1 MKSKKTWHNLFCN
14 HWWIVHWW
22 IRIRYRRY
30 IDQDAIGL
38 EPRLNGWGDYSH
50 VPNSR
55 RGTLKVQI
63 QGKLKIHAYN
73 LNKTMEHLFCI
84 CQDYQVH
91 HGSVALLTYSQSNI
105 LASLASVDHREESSD
120 DQNPI
125 SAATQAKNCCH
136 WSLPRGEEEHRISK
150 AKRLDTKVTVNFT
163 VVKLLKS

>member
-1 MKSKKTWHNLFCN
+1 MKSKKTWHKLFCN
-14 HWWIVHWW
+14 HWWIVRWW

-55 RGTLKVQI
+55 QGTLKVQI

-73 LNKTMEHLFCI
+73 LNKTMEHPFCI
-84 CQDYQVH
+84 CQDCQVH

-105 LASLASVDHREESSD
+105 LASVDHREESSD

-136 WSLPRGEEEHRISK
+136 WSLQRHTVR
-150 AKRLDTKVTVNFT
+150 KVKF
-163 VVKLLKS
+163 LSRSYLK